1 MDHATIDQDPPKADL
16 PSIGSALN
24 KLVTIPSSSLLG
36 GQPYVL
42 IEHGGAIYWLR
53 ATRAGKLILTK

>member
-1 MDHATIDQDPPKADL
+1 MDCALIDPAPLRTEA
-16 PSIGSALN
+16 PVPGGVLN
-24 KLVTIPSSSLLG
+24 KLVTIPSSTLLG

-42 IEHGGAIYWLR
+42 IEHGGTIYWLR

>member
-1 MDHATIDQDPPKADL
+1 MP
-16 PSIGSALN
+16 GNALG
-24 KLVTIPSSSLLG
+24 KLVTIPSSALLG

>member
-1 MDHATIDQDPPKADL
+1 MDHASLDPAPPRTDSPML
-16 PSIGSALN
+16 GNTLG

>member
-1 MDHATIDQDPPKADL
+1 MDHATIDQAPPKAEL
-16 PSIGSALN
+16 PLPGSALN
-24 KLVTIPSSSLLG
+24 KLVTIPSSSLLA